1 MLYVV
6 CYDIADDQRR
16 QRVAQAML
24 DYGSRIQESV
34 FLAHLDEELSGRM
47 MARLR
52 RLISELEDRVHV
64 FRLCQACEGEAVA
77 LGQAE
82 IRRDSDY
89 III

>member
-52 RLISELEDRVHV
+52 RLISEYEDRVHV
-64 FRLCQACEGEAVA
+64 FRLCKGCEGEALA
-77 LGQAE
+77 LGLAE
-82 IRRDSDY
+82 IKKDADY